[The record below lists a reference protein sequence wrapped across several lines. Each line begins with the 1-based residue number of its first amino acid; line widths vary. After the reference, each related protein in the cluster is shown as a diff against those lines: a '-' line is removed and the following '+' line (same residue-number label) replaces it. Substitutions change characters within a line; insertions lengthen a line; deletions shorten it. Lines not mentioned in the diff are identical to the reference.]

1 MEEKRLIAD
10 VAVENTLFAFDKLF
24 GYSVP
29 AELSGCVKAGVRV
42 VVPFGKGNKKS
53 IGLVT
58 RTYKEAEYNEALK
71 PVSSLAD
78 RESLVTE
85 EMMKI
90 IFWLKE
96 NTFCTFF
103 DAYKSVV
110 PTGFSYSFSK
120 RDLHTR
126 RKCRSTGAP
135 LASACLQTRRL

>member
-1 MEEKRLIAD
+1 MRGEFL
-10 VAVENTLFAFDKLF
+10 VAKVAISRASYSFDREYS
-24 GYSVP
+24 YSVP
-29 AELSGCVKAGVRV
+29 EVFADKVKPGIRV
-42 VVPFGKGNKKS
+42 IVPFGKGNKKS

-110 PTGFSYSFSK
+110 PTGFSYSFSRRAWPIKAK
-120 RDLHTR
+120 RR
-126 RKCRSTGAP
+126 
-135 LASACLQTRRL
+135 